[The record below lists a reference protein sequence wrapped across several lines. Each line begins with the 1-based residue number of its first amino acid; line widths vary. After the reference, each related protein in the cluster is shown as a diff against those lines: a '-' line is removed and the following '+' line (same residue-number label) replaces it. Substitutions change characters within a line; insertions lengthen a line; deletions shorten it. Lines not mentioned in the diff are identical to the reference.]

1 MNAKTWIPLLVAIVL
16 GIVAA
21 YFATNM
27 TAPSQTKGPASG
39 PQVQVASAVRTLAPG
54 DEIRPDDIVLMSI
67 SAGQAP
73 QGTFSNTDNVVGRV
87 VMLPMVQGQPVL
99 EGCLAPT
106 GAGGGIQALVPAGM
120 RAISIEVSEFSGLSG
135 MLMPG
140 SFVDVI
146 STIHAA
152 DQDIV
157 ARTIVQNVQVKAVGQ
172 RINAGE
178 KEDDAQP
185 MSRAVTLL
193 VTPQQAEKL
202 ELAVVTMR
210 SAGAGLPWLV
220 LRAPLDK
227 EEKGTLGVTVADLR
241 GESRSNDRDV
251 YETRPVMQTTT
262 TPPANLSQLNQD
274 SNVAHQG
281 FTSAQREVT
290 IIRGGV
296 ESKVIVKASVDR
308 NSMLSNS
315 ETDYIN
321 K

>member
-54 DEIRPDDIVLMSI
+54 DEIRPDDVVLMSI

-262 TPPANLSQLNQD
+262 PASLSQLNQD